1 MSIRVN
7 CNEDDTF
14 SACHLAI
21 WSNIELLTLGMD
33 GAMVGS
39 PKLKKKKKKLL
50 LLLYI

>member
-39 PKLKKKKKKLL
+39 PKFKKKKKFIIIII
-50 LLLYI
+50 YI